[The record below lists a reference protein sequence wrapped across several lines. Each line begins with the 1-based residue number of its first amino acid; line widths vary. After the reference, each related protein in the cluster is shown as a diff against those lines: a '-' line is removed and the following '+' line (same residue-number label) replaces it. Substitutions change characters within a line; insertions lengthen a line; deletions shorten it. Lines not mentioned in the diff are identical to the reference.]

1 MTEIELSITRLAA
14 LGRSPHQIEVKLGL
28 QPYTIHQKYHDAL
41 QAGYARAAG
50 MSYSKSD
57 ELKEVPPEPIERR
70 SNKDSDEKEAKEKQ
84 AAERELRVKK
94 NRSDYY
100 QKHKAEIRERQSQYR
115 QANKEK
121 AAECNRR
128 YQQENKEKIAE
139 RKRRYRQANKEKIAE
154 YKRRYNE
161 RKRKEKQEKEKHHG
175 QEIGCLWA
183 P

>member
-50 MSYSKSD
+50 MS
-57 ELKEVPPEPIERR
+57 
-70 SNKDSDEKEAKEKQ
+70 DSDEKEAKKKE

-100 QKHKAEIRERQSQYR
+100 RKHKAEIRERQRQY
-115 QANKEK
+115 
-121 AAECNRR
+121 
-128 YQQENKEKIAE
+128 
-139 RKRRYRQANKEKIAE
+139 
-154 YKRRYNE
+154 
-161 RKRKEKQEKEKHHG
+161 
-175 QEIGCLWA
+175 
-183 P
+183 